1 MSSVFGKIIG
11 KEQVEQAVEA
21 TLKKWMTTYLAE
33 IERQRG
39 IPPRSL
45 PEIRNY
51 TNVNEFEKWPEDQ
64 LPLVVIISPGLGGEK
79 PRMEGDGTYTAKF
92 LIGLATVV
100 SADTQENTSKIAGMY
115 GAAVRACL
123 AQQQDL
129 GGISTG
135 IEWQDERFDDIPN
148 EERRSLASVQEVFLV
163 EVPGIVNE
171 RDGLM
176 AVPDD
181 PYAPIG
187 DWPEAE
193 TVHVTINKEDE

>member
-1 MSSVFGKIIG
+1 MI
-11 KEQVEQAVEA
+11 EQNESNGLIAAFNEKGESISP
-21 TLKKWMTTYLAE
+21 L
-33 IERQRG
+33 
-39 IPPRSL
+39 L
-45 PEIRNY
+45 PETVKNFLI
-51 TNVNEFEKWPEDQ
+51 D
-64 LPLVVIISPGLGGEK
+64 I
-79 PRMEGDGTYTAKF
+79 DGT
-92 LIGLATVV
+92 I
-100 SADTQENTSKIAGMY
+100 
-115 GAAVRACL
+115 C
-123 AQQQDL
+123 
-129 GGISTG
+129 
-135 IEWQDERFDDIPN
+135 DDIPN